1 MSDCEVAHCFLYLS
15 ALLIL
20 RKSSLTSQTSQTS
33 QTSPTRPTGLTDLT
47 GPIP

>member
-20 RKSSLTSQTSQTS
+20 RKSSLTSPTGL
-33 QTSPTRPTGLTDLT
+33 TSPTRPTGLTDLT